1 MSKERKIES
10 KLKEVE
16 LRVIAELM
24 KNSRRSDRELA
35 KVLGISQPT
44 VSRAIGRLESK
55 GIIKEYTMIPD
66 FAKLGY
72 TMMGI
77 TQMKVDETSQ
87 EYSAQAREKA
97 AEIFEKE
104 TAYANIMAVAGT
116 GGGKNRLFITFYK
129 NYGEYS
135 ETMRFVRLIPFSAAE
150 DVQSFL
156 VDLEGESHYRLLT
169 MSEIARHI
177 LKDTENAANEID
189 RSKRR
194 KREVRK
200 KRNKSPL

>member
-10 KLKEVE
+10 KLKDVE

-44 VSRAIGRLESK
+44 VSRVIDRLESK

-87 EYSAQAREKA
+87 EHLTQAREKA
-97 AEIFEKE
+97 AEMFEKE
-104 TAYANIMAVAGT
+104 TVHANIMAVAGIE
-116 GGGKNRLFITFYK
+116 GGKNRVFITFYK
-129 NYGEYS
+129 NYGDYS
-135 ETMRFVRLIPFSAAE
+135 NAMKLVRLIPFSAAE

-156 VDLEGESHYRLLT
+156 VNLKSGSHYRLLT

-177 LKDTENAANEID
+177 LKDTEDAASEID

-194 KREVRK
+194 KRKV
-200 KRNKSPL
+200 